1 MIPGS
6 LDDGEGW
13 QFWHWI
19 SPHHPAAR
27 LLRKRAAAFNKIQH
41 Q

>member
-19 SPHHPAAR
+19 MQQVAR
-27 LLRKRAAAFNKIQH
+27 WYGKG
-41 Q
+41 